1 MAPLIYVPP
10 RLNIPDILVR
20 LRTVGVGFIAVLL
33 LTWLGIVKHW
43 EGSIMIKTKIQY
55 MYSLCIKVQL
65 WLVFNVNLEIL
76 G

>member
-33 LTWLGIVKHW
+33 LTWLGIGENW
-43 EGSIMIKTKIQY
+43 EGSKMIKNQDTI
-55 MYSLCIKVQL
+55 
-65 WLVFNVNLEIL
+65 
-76 G
+76 